1 MEHGKTSEFKVAKFA
16 PIEKR
21 SWDAKG
27 LQVESAI
34 RGSRLINKFFQR
46 AERFP
51 WFYTEVVY
59 SETVASKGD
68 SLAGPWESHV
78 EGLKLGA
85 REENIFEPSHG
96 HRMLVANLHF
106 YRMNIGASD
115 KAHQKLAVRVLH
127 LEIIRSIANEELFDM
142 KFAIRPVL
150 AKNLIDYPR
159 EWSLPISPTMGS
171 WLEGVKDGRWL
182 REEEVT

>member
-1 MEHGKTSEFKVAKFA
+1 MEHRKTSEFKVAKFV

-21 SWDAKG
+21 SWNAKG

-34 RGSRLINKFFQR
+34 RGSRLIYKFFQR

-51 WFYTEVVY
+51 WLYTEVVY
-59 SETVASKGD
+59 SETVASKGY
-68 SLAGPWESHV
+68 SLAGSWESHV
-78 EGLKLGA
+78 QDFKLGA
-85 REENIFEPSHG
+85 CQENILEPSHG
-96 HRMLVANLHF
+96 HWMLVANLHL
-106 YRMNIGASD
+106 YRMNIWTSD

-127 LEIIRSIANEELFDM
+127 LDIIRSIANEELFDI

-159 EWSLPISPTMGS
+159 EWSLPIFPTMGT
-171 WLEGVKDGRWL
+171 WLEEVKD
-182 REEEVT
+182 